1 MIHNTVQSTNGGEKY
16 LFYSSSFRT
25 RSPEAMGAAAAAA
38 SSSSWRIFCISLTRV
53 RTTLVIITAD
63 ENSSDQSAV
72 CGTMCD
78 WRDESWG
85 IWRDCLL
92 PAVPRVQIH
101 RILRPGPF
109 SLHLVTIGG
118 AELERG
124 GSAAGVQADFLFVFF
139 FWEIGQAGFV
149 CTRGWGWR
157 TTRCGGVS
165 FSYRIFLKGIIVRLC
180 Y

>member
-139 FWEIGQAGFV
+139 FVFFFLGNRSGWFRLHSGLGMENDEV
-149 CTRGWGWR
+149 RRG
-157 TTRCGGVS
+157 VL
-165 FSYRIFLKGIIVRLC
+165 FLSHFF
-180 Y
+180 